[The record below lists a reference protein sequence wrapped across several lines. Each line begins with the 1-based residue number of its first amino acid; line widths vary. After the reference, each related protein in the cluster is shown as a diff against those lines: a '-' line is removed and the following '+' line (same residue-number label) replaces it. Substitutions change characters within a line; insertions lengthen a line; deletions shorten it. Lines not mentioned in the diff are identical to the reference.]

1 MRSDKGECYDGF
13 EKASGKNWLAGRKK
27 DKGRMCKK
35 RAMEYHKNKNCGD
48 RRNHCVI
55 SSYVYSRN
63 AGEEGK
69 NKRRFYIQSDYYE
82 RGAISLIKV
91 EVDTEKCTVG
101 MEGTTK
107 CILDDLFQG
116 ILLMI
121 GAVFERLDFPK
132 EVNKDI
138 VRMIIEELEKEF
150 LN

>member
-1 MRSDKGECYDGF
+1 M
-13 EKASGKNWLAGRKK
+13 
-27 DKGRMCKK
+27 
-35 RAMEYHKNKNCGD
+35 
-48 RRNHCVI
+48 
-55 SSYVYSRN
+55 
-63 AGEEGK
+63 
-69 NKRRFYIQSDYYE
+69 
-82 RGAISLIKV
+82 IKV